1 MIAHVE
7 VCIRVSLQLY
17 GASLPIVLLC
27 MVGAFFVMLA
37 SFWAEEMIIHMKKLH
52 GLEAGGLLVLVPSI
66 MYSAVVFIMNCY
78 YRKLA
83 TFLTEWGE

>member
-1 MIAHVE
+1 
-7 VCIRVSLQLY
+7 
-17 GASLPIVLLC
+17 

-37 SFWAEEMIIHMKKLH
+37 SFWAEEMIINMKKQQ
-52 GLEAGGLLVLVPSI
+52 GLQADGLLVLLPSI

-83 TFLTEWGE
+83 TFLTEWGK